1 MKSFFRILGLL
12 TALIVAPMAGPARAE
27 VASSDPGDGSVSFQT
42 FYDQL
47 ASQGNWINSSQYGYV
62 FQPTESD
69 PNWRPYTYGHWV
81 NTEEGMDWVSDEPFG
96 WATYHYGRWANLD
109 GYGWVWVP
117 GYTWAPAWVSWRE
130 GNDVGAAAGPGA
142 GAGEDEGDVAG
153 GDDVGWAPL
162 PPDSDVGID
171 YYDSDWDGDLGFYIG
186 DDCDLAFGI
195 GPWCY
200 NFCPI
205 GYIGDSDCWRH
216 FRDRRYNFGRI
227 GHTRNVT
234 NIHYYRGGGV
244 RFGHVLADGPS
255 VAALNARARTPI
267 QTARL
272 TSVSSAGAA
281 GLHGNALGV
290 FAPRIDPS
298 TAGLARP
305 DSISGTI
312 ASARINRG
320 TDITRPPA
328 VNSRVSAPAASEAQV
343 RSAAVAQ
350 AGFASAR
357 VASSGTHFSR
367 ALSMPLTSLR
377 TVARPATAFG
387 GNVRS
392 AAPAFSRE
400 SPFTSGAATPRGA
413 FPAARTYSTFGNS
426 PAYSRTTRTYSM
438 GDGSYRPSMYYH
450 SAAPVYHYSVPA
462 YNPAS
467 SFHTYAPIS
476 HYSAGGD
483 SHFSG
488 GGSFGGG
495 MRSFG
500 GGERSS
506 GGFSGGGSRG
516 GGGGFGGGGGH
527 R

>member
-1 MKSFFRILGLL
+1 MKSSFQILGFIA
-12 TALIVAPMAGPARAE
+12 ALIFATMAVPARAQD
-27 VASSDPGDGSVSFQT
+27 APSDPGDGSVSFQT

-47 ASQGNWINSSQYGYV
+47 ASQGNWINSNQYGYV
-62 FQPTESD
+62 FQPAETD

-81 NTEEGMDWVSDEPFG
+81 NTEEGMDWVSDESFG

-117 GYTWAPAWVSWRE
+117 GYTWAPAWVSWRQGDGVGE
-130 GNDVGAAAGPGA
+130 GDAED
-142 GAGEDEGDVAG
+142 EDEGDG

-171 YYDSDWDGDLGFYIG
+171 YYNSDWDGDLGFYIG
-186 DDCDLAFGI
+186 DDCDTAFGI

-200 NFCPI
+200 NFCPVAF
-205 GYIGDSDCWRH
+205 IGDFDCWRH

-234 NIHYYRGGGV
+234 NIHFYRDGGV

-272 TSVSSAGAA
+272 ASVSRAGAA
-281 GLHGNALGV
+281 GLHGNTLGV

-312 ASARINRG
+312 ASAQINRG
-320 TDITRPPA
+320 TDITRAPA

-343 RSAAVAQ
+343 NAAARAQ
-350 AGFASAR
+350 TGFARAR
-357 VASSGTHFSR
+357 VASADTHFSR
-367 ALSMPLTSLR
+367 ALSLPLSSLR
-377 TVARPATAFG
+377 TESRPATAFG

-392 AAPAFSRE
+392 ATPAFSHA
-400 SPFTSGAATPRGA
+400 SPFTGDAATTHMGIAP
-413 FPAARTYSTFGNS
+413 ARTYSSFGNS
-426 PAYSRTTRTYSM
+426 PVYSRTTRAYSM
-438 GDGSYRPSMYYH
+438 GDGSYRPSIYYH
-450 SAAPVYHYSVPA
+450 GSASVYHSSVPA

-476 HYSAGGD
+476 HFGAGGE

-488 GGSFGGG
+488 GGNFGGG
-495 MRSFG
+495 A
-500 GGERSS
+500 RSS
-506 GGFSGGGSRG
+506 GGGQRSSGGGFGGGGSRG
-516 GGGGFGGGGGH
+516 GGGGGGGH

>member
-1 MKSFFRILGLL
+1 MKSFFRIFGLF
-12 TALIVAPMAGPARAE
+12 TALIAAPMTGPARAE
-27 VASSDPGDGSVSFQT
+27 VAPSDPGDGSVSFQT

-47 ASQGNWINSSQYGYV
+47 ANQGQWINSDQYGYV
-62 FQPTESD
+62 FQPTETD

-81 NTEEGMDWVSDEPFG
+81 NTEDGMTWVSDESFG

-130 GNDVGAAAGPGA
+130 GD
-142 GAGEDEGDVAG
+142 GEAEGDGDVDG
-153 GDDVGWAPL
+153 SDDVGWAPL

-171 YYDSDWDGDLGFYIG
+171 YYDNDGDGDYGYHIG
-186 DDCDLAFGI
+186 DDSDLAYGI

-205 GYIGDSDCWRH
+205 IYIGDFDCWRH
-216 FRDRRYNFGRI
+216 FRDRRGNFDRI

-234 NIHYYRGGGV
+234 NINYRRDGV
-244 RFGHVLADGPS
+244 GRFGRVREGGPS
-255 VAALNARARTPI
+255 VAALNAHARTPI

-272 TSVSSAGAA
+272 ASVASSGGA
-281 GLHGNALGV
+281 GLRGDTLGV
-290 FAPRIDPS
+290 FAPRINPA
-298 TAGLARP
+298 TARNSRP
-305 DSISGTI
+305 GSISGTI

-320 TDITRPPA
+320 TDISRAPA
-328 VNSRVSAPAASEAQV
+328 VNSRVAAPAASEAQV
-343 RSAAVAQ
+343 HGAAVAQ
-350 AGFASAR
+350 TGFANAR
-357 VASSGTHFSR
+357 VASSGAHFSH

-377 TVARPATAFG
+377 TGSRPATAFG
-387 GNVRS
+387 GNDRS
-392 AAPAFSRE
+392 TTPAFSHA
-400 SPFTSGAATPRGA
+400 SSFNGDGAMTHVALPT
-413 FPAARTYSTFGNS
+413 ARTYSSFGNS
-426 PAYSRTTRTYSM
+426 PVYSRTTRTYSM
-438 GDGSYRPSMYYH
+438 GAGSYRPTTYYH
-450 SAAPVYHYSVPA
+450 SAAPMFHYSVPA

-476 HYSAGGD
+476 HFNGGGE

-488 GGSFGGG
+488 GGNY
-495 MRSFG
+495 G

-506 GGFSGGGSRG
+506 GGFRG
-516 GGGGFGGGGGH
+516 GGGFSGGGHGGGGGGGGGH